1 MELLLAPQ
9 SLPFTAALVLL
20 LLIGI
25 VETVAVL
32 SGLTLSSWLDVLF
45 ADSLQGAADSWLGW
59 LHVGRVPVLV
69 LLVSWLTAFS
79 IIGMSFNTLA
89 YSLFGLYLYPLF
101 SVPTAL
107 VCSIP
112 LVRLIGAGL
121 IKVLPKD
128 ETSAVLLETLVGRT
142 AVVINGTARAHYPA
156 EAKTKNE
163 QGQTFYVRV
172 EPEQDSQTFTAGQSV
187 LLIKQISGTRFLAIA
202 NPRPDLL

>member
-1 MELLLAPQ
+1 MEWLLAPQ
-9 SLPFTAALVLL
+9 SLPFTAALLL
-20 LLIGI
+20 VALIGVI
-25 VETVAVL
+25 ETAAVL
-32 SGLTLSSWLDVLF
+32 SGLSLSGWLDAILPGDFTPAVD
-45 ADSLQGAADSWLGW
+45 AWLGW

-69 LLVSWLTAFS
+69 LLVLWLSTFS
-79 IIGMSFNTLA
+79 MIGMLFNILA
-89 YSLFGLYLYPLF
+89 YGVLGIHPYPLI
-101 SVPTAL
+101 
-107 VCSIP
+107 SIP
-112 LVRLIGAGL
+112 VAFAGSLPMVRLTGAGL
-121 IKVLPKD
+121 AKILPKD

-156 EAKTKNE
+156 EAKVKNE

>member
-9 SLPFTAALVLL
+9 SLPFTAALVLV

-25 VETVAVL
+25 IESVAVL
-32 SGLTLSSWLDVLF
+32 SGLTLSGWLDTLF
-45 ADSLQGAADSWLGW
+45 IDSLPGATDSWLGW
-59 LHVGRVPVLV
+59 LHVGRVPILV
-69 LLVSWLTAFS
+69 LLVTWLTAFS
-79 IIGMSFNTLA
+79 MIGMSFNALA
-89 YSLFGLYLYPLF
+89 YGLFELYLHPLL
-101 SVPTAL
+101 SVPAAL
-107 VCSIP
+107 VFSLP
-112 LVRLIGAGL
+112 LVRLAGAGL
-121 IKVLPKD
+121 AKILPKD

-142 AVVINGTARAHYPA
+142 AVVINGTARANYPA

-172 EPEQDSQTFTAGQSV
+172 EPEQDSQTFSAGQSV

>member
-1 MELLLAPQ
+1 MDLLLAPQ
-9 SLPFTAALVLL
+9 SLPFTAALLL
-20 LLIGI
+20 VLLIGI

-32 SGLTLSSWLDVLF
+32 SGLTLSGWLDTLF
-45 ADSLQGAADSWLGW
+45 VDGLQGSADSWLGW

-69 LLVSWLTAFS
+69 LLVIWLTAFS
-79 IIGMSFNTLA
+79 MVGMSLNSLA
-89 YSLFGLYLYPLF
+89 FGVFGLYIYPLL
-101 SVPTAL
+101 SVPAAFLCAL
-107 VCSIP
+107 P
-112 LVRLIGAGL
+112 MVRLGGAGL
-121 IKVLPKD
+121 LKILPKD

-142 AVVINGTARAHYPA
+142 AIVISGTARANYPA

-172 EPEQDSQTFTAGQSV
+172 EPEQNSQTFSAGQSV

>member
-9 SLPFTAALVLL
+9 SLPFTAALVLV

-25 VETVAVL
+25 IETLAVL
-32 SGLTLSSWLDVLF
+32 SGLTLSGWLDALF
-45 ADSLQGAADSWLGW
+45 VDNLNGAADSWLGW

-69 LLVSWLTAFS
+69 LLVTWLTAFS
-79 IIGMSFNTLA
+79 IIGMSFNALA
-89 YSLFGLYLYPLF
+89 YGLFGLYIQPLL
-101 SVPTAL
+101 SVPAAL
-107 VCSIP
+107 VFSLP
-112 LVRLIGAGL
+112 LARLAGAGL
-121 IKVLPKD
+121 AKILPKD

-142 AVVINGTARAHYPA
+142 AVVINGTARANYPA

-163 QGQTFYVRV
+163 QGQIFYVRV
-172 EPEQDSQTFTAGQSV
+172 EPEQDSQTFSAGQSV